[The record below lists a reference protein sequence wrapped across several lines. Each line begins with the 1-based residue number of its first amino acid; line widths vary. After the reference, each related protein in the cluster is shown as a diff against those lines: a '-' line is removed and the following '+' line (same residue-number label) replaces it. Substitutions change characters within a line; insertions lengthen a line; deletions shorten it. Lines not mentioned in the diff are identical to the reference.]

1 MFAHPW
7 TGFATVFILG
17 VYFWNM
23 IRIGKARKEHNIS
36 APEMTGPEAFNRV
49 IRVHANMIEQMVIF
63 LPLLWLFAITYVDI
77 YAACV
82 GLLFAIGRII
92 YSLGYYEAADKRGTG
107 FMIGF
112 IALMI
117 AAVGSLYGLVMTL
130 TS

>member
-7 TGFATVFILG
+7 TGLATVFILG

-36 APEMTGPEAFNRV
+36 APEMTGPGDFNRV
-49 IRVHANMIEQMVIF
+49 IRVHENMLEQLIIF
-63 LPLLWLFAITYVDI
+63 LPLLWLFALTYVDI

-82 GLLFAIGRII
+82 GLVFGIGRII
-92 YSLGYYEAADKRGTG
+92 YSLGYYEEASKRGRG

-112 IALMI
+112 IALVVV
-117 AAVGSLYGLVMTL
+117 AVGSLYGLSLTL
-130 TS
+130 LG